1 MRTGLSVGTI
11 HLLLYTCRVVEL
23 SCPTDN
29 PGCMPAVTPLLSSY
43 TEVYTIVQKKK
54 ERSRA
59 LQFTYKLT
67 AEELKVIETR
77 PLFSQPMMYYLR
89 K

>member
-1 MRTGLSVGTI
+1 MPHRQPRMHAGGYPSSVIVHRGL
-11 HLLLYTCRVVEL
+11 YDR
-23 SCPTDN
+23 P
-29 PGCMPAVTPLLSSY
+29 
-43 TEVYTIVQKKK
+43 
-54 ERSRA
+54 

>member
-1 MRTGLSVGTI
+1 MPHRQPRMHAGGYPSSVILNRGL
-11 HLLLYTCRVVEL
+11 YDR
-23 SCPTDN
+23 PK
-29 PGCMPAVTPLLSSY
+29 
-43 TEVYTIVQKKK
+43 KKK